1 MFVFRY
7 GLAVSCCIASQSIFG
22 NQQIPENLR
31 PIFLGYVISFNYYSL
46 IFTQTQ
52 VIQDKFH
59 FMQNIGKIFSPD

>member
-7 GLAVSCCIASQSIFG
+7 ALAVSCCIASQSIFG

-31 PIFLGYVISFNYYSL
+31 PKFLGYVISCNYYNYY
-46 IFTQTQ
+46 QTQ